1 MNLRQMGLTYRL
13 KIICSY
19 STNIEYY
26 GAAHENIQFGQD
38 MSVESLLEFV
48 MNVFK

>member
-1 MNLRQMGLTYRL
+1 ME
-13 KIICSY
+13 
-19 STNIEYY
+19 NINDVWVHRRTEYY